1 MIKIRIMGKLK
12 FFGLLLAAGMFAACS
27 DNLDVNQES
36 GAGGGDKT
44 PAYLTISIAN
54 SGNSSRA
61 NTGTDDGTAEDSELD
76 NVGTD
81 NENMVSTILLVALSE
96 DRENGIAKLYAKG
109 AEGSVSD
116 WTNDS
121 GTYTT
126 DETLKLAVG
135 KYKILVVANPY
146 ANFVSEITET
156 TQIAEVRALYDK
168 IINGKYVPD
177 DEDVTTADAAAAV
190 LATADNGVMM
200 ANMAEVEVT
209 LTEADTPDDPAEA
222 TVEIERAVSK
232 ITFRKKATDG
242 MGDNV
247 YKVPVSTGTVK
258 ALTVKGKIPADGS
271 GTTEVDLNVANDIC
285 SPTPNT
291 VYVYIKES
299 TGSDATRTLK
309 VYGAPDQGKDVY
321 RLLEAKTQSDYDSE
335 EATAEQKKG
344 WYVVEDTSNPEKSL
358 KYQFD
363 EEASTTNW
371 YVRIEGY
378 ALTNLSR
385 EQNHVRH
392 IGDVSGVSA
401 PFGTLNGNNY
411 LITPYWDD
419 KNTVEFN
426 QDGSFSDTY
435 NFISQCFYNDLAAV
449 SEESENLTI
458 NAEGKFMNG
467 AAAATYFRA
476 LPTTDE
482 NPGTVTGS
490 ASSYPAIGARMA
502 YCFENSTDINH
513 QTHGLS
519 TGISFVARMYDDP
532 ACGTEDAITTLYQ
545 YQGYNFESLAAIG
558 KAFGGNT
565 PQAILDLIAKESS
578 GNITK
583 EELEAAGIVKYSD
596 NICYYYT
603 TEIKHFDDGN
613 NNTLGNMEFA
623 IMRNNI
629 YSLAITNI
637 SKIGDPIVNPT
648 PGTPNETKEA
658 ALKVEVKILPWIVR
672 YNDIEF

>member
-61 NTGTDDGTAEDSELD
+61 NTGTDDGTAEDSGLD
-76 NVGTD
+76 NVGTA
-81 NENMVSTILLVALSE
+81 NENKVSTILLVALSE
-96 DRENGIAKLYAKG
+96 DRENGIAKLYAAG
-109 AEGSVSD
+109 TAGGSVSG
-116 WTNDS
+116 WTNQSD
-121 GTYTT
+121 TYTT

-146 ANFVSEITET
+146 ANFVSGLTET

-168 IINGKYVPD
+168 IINGKYVSD
-177 DEDVTTADAAAAV
+177 KTTADAAAAV
-190 LATADNGVMM
+190 LATVDNGVMM
-200 ANMAEVEVT
+200 ANKAEVEVT

-232 ITFRKKATDG
+232 ITFRNKMDG
-242 MGDNV
+242 EDINNV
-247 YKVPVSTGTVK
+247 YEVPVSTGTVK
-258 ALTVKGKIPADGS
+258 ALTVEGKIPDDVGGS
-271 GTTEVDLNVANDIC
+271 TNVNLNVANDIC

-291 VYVYIKES
+291 VYVYIEES

-321 RLLEAKTQSDYDSE
+321 RLLQAKTQSEYNSGSAD
-335 EATAEQKKG
+335 QKKG
-344 WYVVEDTSNPEKSL
+344 WYVVEDTSSPEKSL

-363 EEASTTNW
+363 EDGSTTTNW

-378 ALTNLSR
+378 ALTNLSK

-419 KNTVEFN
+419 KNTVKFN
-426 QDGSFSDTY
+426 QDGSFNGTY

-449 SEESENLTI
+449 SAESANLTI
-458 NAEGKFMNG
+458 DEGGSFMSG
-467 AAAATYFRA
+467 TVAATYFRV

-482 NPGTVTGS
+482 NPGTVTGGS
-490 ASSYPAIGARMA
+490 GSTNPNVGARMA
-502 YCFENSTDINH
+502 YCFENSTDIDH

-519 TGISFVARMYDDP
+519 TGISFVARMYSNVTCTSP
-532 ACGTEDAITTLYQ
+532 ITTLYQ
-545 YQGYNFESLAAIG
+545 YQGYNFTSLAAIG
-558 KAFGGNT
+558 EAFGGNT
-565 PQAILDLIAKESS
+565 PEAILKLIS
-578 GNITK
+578 GTTPETK
-583 EELEAAGIVKYSD
+583 ENLKAAGIVKYSD

-637 SKIGDPIVNPT
+637 SKIGDPIVDPT

-658 ALKVEVKILPWIVR
+658 ALKVQVQILPWIVR